1 VSRASKFAP
10 MTSNLLARKGEAGP
24 SVGPGKANPGWHDW
38 REMAP
43 RAGSAFA
50 ALSALPEYVRPV
62 EQPAPAQPAPGH
74 PPGVDSDHPRKIIIK
89 LSQEEHERLA
99 IAAVKKGV
107 TRNQLVRAA
116 LDAYA
121 DALLQEYGKTCACI
135 AGSCGKRCE
144 S

>member
-1 VSRASKFAP
+1 
-10 MTSNLLARKGEAGP
+10 MTSTLLARKGEAGP
-24 SVGPGKANPGWHDW
+24 SLGPGKTNPGWHDW

-62 EQPAPAQPAPGH
+62 EQSAISHPAHAHTA
-74 PPGVDSDHPRKIIIK
+74 GVDSDHPRKIIIK

-121 DALLQEYGKTCACI
+121 DALLQEYGKACACI
-135 AGSCGKRCE
+135 AGTCGKRCE